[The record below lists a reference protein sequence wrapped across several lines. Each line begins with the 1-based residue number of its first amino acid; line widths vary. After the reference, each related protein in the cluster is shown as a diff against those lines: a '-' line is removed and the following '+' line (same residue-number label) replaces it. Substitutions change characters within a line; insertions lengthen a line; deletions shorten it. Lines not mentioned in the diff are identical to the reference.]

1 MKYLLP
7 LLLFTSSLFAQESC
21 DDFLSIMG
29 QLDNSQTVMDF
40 QKNYGPFEEKVSSD
54 RKTKTWIS
62 KEKGMEITFTNDGK
76 SESAEFVLTVI
87 LLESSTSK
95 GGFTGQL
102 PFGLEKE
109 MDAHAISKH
118 IKKRKDMEYT
128 NRELGISRSY
138 FTYTGKINEVT
149 EGKKI
154 KIYLEQYRGTGITS
168 MRLTLR

>member
-1 MKYLLP
+1 MKYLIP
-7 LLLFTSSLFAQESC
+7 FLLFSTSLFAQESC

-29 QLDNSQTVMDF
+29 QHDKSQIALEF
-40 QKNYGPFEEKVSSD
+40 QKNCGPFVEKMSSD
-54 RKTKTWIS
+54 GKTMTWKS
-62 KEKGMEITFTNDGK
+62 NEKGIEITFTNDGS
-76 SESAEFVLTVI
+76 SESSEFVLSVI
-87 LLESSTSK
+87 ELEISTSK
-95 GGFTGQL
+95 GGFAGQL

-118 IKKRKDMEYT
+118 IKKRNDMEYT

-138 FTYTGKINEVT
+138 FTYVGEINKVT

-168 MRLTLR
+168 MRLRLR

>member
-1 MKYLLP
+1 MKYLLL
-7 LLLFTSSLFAQESC
+7 LLLFTTSLLAQEPC

-29 QLDNSQTVMDF
+29 QQVNSQPIVDF
-40 QKNYGPFEEKVSSD
+40 QKNCGPFEEKISSD
-54 RKTKTWIS
+54 GNSRTWTS
-62 KEKGMEITFTNDGK
+62 KEKGMELTFTKDVK
-76 SESAEFVLTVI
+76 SESGELVLSVI

-95 GGFTGQL
+95 GGFTGSL
-102 PFGLEKE
+102 PFGLAKE

-168 MRLTLR
+168 MRLRLR